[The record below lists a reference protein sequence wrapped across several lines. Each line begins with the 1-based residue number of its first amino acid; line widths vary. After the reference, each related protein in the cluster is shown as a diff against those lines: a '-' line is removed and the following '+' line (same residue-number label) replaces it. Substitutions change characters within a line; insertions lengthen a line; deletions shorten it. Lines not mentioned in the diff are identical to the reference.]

1 MRYGQMT
8 MQLEKCLTKQ
18 MSCIIINT
26 TRTESRHKVHM
37 HKWRYKLC

>member
-8 MQLEKCLTKQ
+8 MWLEKCLTKQ
-18 MSCIIINT
+18 IDCIIMNT

-37 HKWRYKLC
+37 RKWR